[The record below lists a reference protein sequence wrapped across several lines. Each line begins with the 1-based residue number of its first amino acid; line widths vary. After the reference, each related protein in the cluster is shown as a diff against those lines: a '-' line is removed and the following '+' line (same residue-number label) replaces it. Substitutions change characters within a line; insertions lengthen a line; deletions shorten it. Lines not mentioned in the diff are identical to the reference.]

1 MKKRLLPLILLLV
14 PTILCL
20 MVLSPHLAVADSLK
34 WSEVDI
40 PAQGQSG
47 GWVLAEGSDI
57 QVLTR
62 GPDGTLY
69 CSANPSG
76 TSYRLFKSIDEGK
89 SWVPIGRV
97 TDVIR
102 DIVVVPDHPG
112 LIYYASISKV
122 FRSSDGGN
130 TFSPVVQYPGDAGA
144 NGIEITSLDIT
155 TYGGEGNHILIGTQD
170 SDAARYGGVYLLDEN
185 DPFSLHD
192 LGVGDFDVLDVVF
205 SPSYTDDQRI
215 LAVVVDGNGTRIREN
230 ILEGGWGNTI
240 GDALINGVNAIS
252 ASLIL
257 PEDYAAYD
265 FQEGSEFFVAL
276 STGTGEGDVYLINER
291 QVPSSS
297 SVVDL
302 GVGSAYGMESLDV
315 TSLVISGIAGER
327 TMLAGTA
334 GAEKIYFSLD
344 GGMHWSTTNKPPT
357 GDKVTSLI
365 LNTACSVD
373 TPIYA
378 ATAGD
383 DSAVSVS
390 YDKGL
395 TWEQISLVDTRILD
409 IIDVAV
415 PSDFESESAIFLLT
429 GDVER
434 SLWRSMDGGGS
445 WSRIFSTRL
454 RHVDRLDMV
463 LLSSSYSRNHEF
475 YLSGISDGKPA
486 VWKFKNNGQNFL
498 RLFSRDPVTGSP
510 AQIDCWAIA
519 PDDALFTG
527 SFDGNRGYLYQLA
540 PGRTFY
546 SRRTPVGYLSL
557 NSIALSPDYP
567 ADRNILVGNTGGGIY
582 LSQDDGYTFEPL
594 PENSAFTSPPGSIS
608 AVFDDGYSRN
618 RTIFA
623 SSNVAGKGVY
633 SFIIGKSSVW
643 SWIDPE
649 MPEGRRIHQLVV
661 SPGGQLYAD
670 NLQPVDLEEETGG
683 MERCLDPSGSGNK
696 FETVISGLS
705 SGMILKKIRVS
716 GNSLWGIEATGG
728 RLFTFKDTA
737 INSVEL
743 LSPTNGSPGMETRHI
758 NISWRPVEG
767 VKGYLWQINT
777 NENFSDVPEN
787 WQGTSQSTSVNLPSL
802 EPDSIYFWRVRP
814 ESPVEGPWSD
824 KWSFSTLLT
833 TELQA
838 PKLTAPTA
846 AAENVPLKP
855 VFQWSAFAG
864 AERYEIMVAAD
875 NSFTSPVVSRT
886 GIDAIPSTAWKSDV
900 SLEYGRTY
908 YWKVRAVSSASFSAW
923 SPVNAFTTVLEE
935 PPVAT
940 VTVTQ
945 LPAVLPG
952 SDPTSPAVMA
962 ISPSATPETTSDQT
976 ISMIYLLLGILMA
989 LLVVL
994 AIVVIY
1000 LVRLFKRR
1008 YP

>member
-1 MKKRLLPLILLLV
+1 MNERLLPVVLLLV

-20 MVLSPHLAVADSLK
+20 MVISPHLAVADSLK

-40 PAQGQSG
+40 PAQGQSA

-57 QVLTR
+57 HVLTR

-130 TFSPVVQYPGDAGA
+130 TFSLVVQYPGGAGA
-144 NGIEITSLDIT
+144 NGIEITSLDVT
-155 TYGGEGNHILIGTQD
+155 TYGGEGNHILIGTRD
-170 SDAARYGGVYLLDEN
+170 SDPARYGGVYLLDEN
-185 DPFSLHD
+185 DPFSLQD
-192 LGVGDFDVLDVVF
+192 LGIGDFDVLDVVF
-205 SPSYTDDQRI
+205 SPAYANDQRI
-215 LAVVVDGNGTRIREN
+215 LAVVADGTGTRIREN
-230 ILEGGWGNTI
+230 LLEEGWGNII
-240 GDALINGVNAIS
+240 GDALINGVTAVS

-257 PEDYAAYD
+257 PEDYAAFD
-265 FQEGSEFFVAL
+265 FQEGSKFFVAL

-315 TSLVISGIAGER
+315 TSLAIADTAGEQM
-327 TMLAGTA
+327 MLAGVE

-344 GGMHWSTTNKPPT
+344 GGMHWSNSNKPPT

-365 LNTACSVD
+365 LNTAYSADV
-373 TPIYA
+373 PIYA
-378 ATAGD
+378 ATAGHE
-383 DSAVSVS
+383 SAVSVS

-395 TWEQISLVDTRILD
+395 TWEQISLIDTRILD
-409 IIDVAV
+409 IIDVAI
-415 PSDFESESAIFLLT
+415 PPDFDRTGAIFLLT

-434 SLWRSMDGGGS
+434 SLWRSIDGGGS

-454 RHVDRLDMV
+454 PHVDRLDMV

-486 VWKFKNNGQNFL
+486 IWKFKNNGQNFL

-519 PDDALFTG
+519 PDDAIFTG
-527 SFDGNRGYLYQLA
+527 SFDGDRGYLYQLT

-567 ADRNILVGNTGGGIY
+567 ADRNILVGNTGGGVY

-594 PENSAFTSPPGSIS
+594 PQNSAFTSPPGSIS
-608 AVFDDGYSRN
+608 AVFDDGYSHN

-623 SSNVAGKGVY
+623 ASNVAGKGVY
-633 SFIIGKSSVW
+633 SFTIGKSSSW

-649 MPEGRRIHQLVV
+649 MPEGRRIHQLII

-670 NLQPVDLEEETGG
+670 DLQPVDLTEETGG
-683 MERCLDPSGSGNK
+683 MERCLDPSGSGK
-696 FETVISGLS
+696 EFETVIRGLS

-716 GNSLWGIEATGG
+716 GNSLWAVEATGG

-743 LSPTNGSPGMETRHI
+743 LSPTNGSPGMETRNI

-767 VKGYLWQINT
+767 VTGYLWQINT

-787 WQGTSQSTSVNLPSL
+787 WQGTSQSTSVKLPGL
-802 EPDSIYFWRVRP
+802 EPDSTYFWRVRP
-814 ESPVEGPWSD
+814 ESPVYGPWSE

-838 PKLTAPTA
+838 PKLTAPIA
-846 AAENVPLKP
+846 AAENVPVMP

-864 AERYEIMVAAD
+864 ADKYEIMVAED
-875 NSFTSPVVSRT
+875 NSFDSPVILKT
-886 GIDAIPSTAWKSDV
+886 GNNAIPSTAWKSDV
-900 SLEYGRTY
+900 MLEYGRTY
-908 YWKVRAVSSASFSAW
+908 YWKVRAVNPASFSAW
-923 SPVNAFTTVLEE
+923 SPVNAFTTMAQRS
-935 PPVAT
+935 PVATITVTQFPVILPGGGSLAPT
-940 VTVTQ
+940 VTVT
-945 LPAVLPG
+945 P
-952 SDPTSPAVMA
+952 SPA
-962 ISPSATPETTSDQT
+962 SDVIADST
-976 ISMIYLLLGILMA
+976 LRLIYILLGVLMA

-994 AIVVIY
+994 AIVVLY
-1000 LVRLFKRR
+1000 LVRLFRRR
-1008 YP
+1008 YL